1 MTGKVHVLFDNL
13 GGPVL
18 ELVRSGKLRAL
29 GVTTATR
36 WDSLPDIPAIGETV
50 PGYEVTIW
58 YGIVAPK
65 NTPPQ
70 VVAALNKALNAGLAD
85 PNVKARLAEGSGVP
99 MPMSPGELGK
109 FMADDT
115 EKWRKVIEF
124 AGVSAE

>member
-1 MTGKVHVLFDNL
+1 
-13 GGPVL
+13 VL

-36 WDSLPDIPAIGETV
+36 WEPLPDIPAIAETV
-50 PGYEVTIW
+50 PGYEVNIW
-58 YGIVAPK
+58 YGIVAPR
-65 NTPPQ
+65 NTPSQ

-99 MPMSPGELGK
+99 MPMSPSEFGK
-109 FMADDT
+109 FMADDA